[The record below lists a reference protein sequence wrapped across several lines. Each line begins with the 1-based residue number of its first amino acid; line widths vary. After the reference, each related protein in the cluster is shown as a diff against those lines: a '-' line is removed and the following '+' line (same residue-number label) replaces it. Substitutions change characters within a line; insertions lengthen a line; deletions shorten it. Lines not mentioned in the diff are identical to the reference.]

1 MKRRRTAQC
10 RSLSLYCRHCS
21 STSSGTASGGGGDIA
36 QRAEEAGP
44 SPPRWE
50 YNRRARGRP
59 AAKAARAPEVS
70 RPHVRPR
77 PRLAAGHWGAPPG
90 LLRPGPA
97 RPRRPHSPQP
107 GPAPRECVCS
117 PSPPFSTPIPAPLS
131 RSEPAAPASRG
142 RAKHR
147 ETARKRSPPR
157 GGKAPPGGR
166 KRVAPCA
173 ATQSAQR
180 LHEERRK
187 RQPLRKSPAPRGRTT
202 AGLPRAPGTFLC
214 ALAEYSTAQAFVVA
228 IRNGR

>member
-90 LLRPGPA
+90 LLRLGPA
-97 RPRRPHSPQP
+97 RPGPAGPTPHSPARP
-107 GPAPRECVCS
+107 RGSASAPRPLLSPHRSRPRSRGANRLPLRHVAARNIARRRESVESSPRRKGAARRQEARSALRGYAEC
-117 PSPPFSTPIPAPLS
+117 
-131 RSEPAAPASRG
+131 AAPTR
-142 RAKHR
+142 RA
-147 ETARKRSPPR
+147 
-157 GGKAPPGGR
+157 
-166 KRVAPCA
+166 
-173 ATQSAQR
+173 
-180 LHEERRK
+180 
-187 RQPLRKSPAPRGRTT
+187 
-202 AGLPRAPGTFLC
+202 
-214 ALAEYSTAQAFVVA
+214 
-228 IRNGR
+228 

>member
-117 PSPPFSTPIPAPLS
+117 PSPPFSTPIPAALS

-147 ETARKRSPPR
+147 ETARKR
-157 GGKAPPGGR
+157 
-166 KRVAPCA
+166 RVLPA
-173 ATQSAQR
+173 A
-180 LHEERRK
+180 ERR
-187 RQPLRKSPAPRGRTT
+187 RPA
-202 AGLPRAPGTFLC
+202 AGSA
-214 ALAEYSTAQAFVVA
+214 
-228 IRNGR
+228 

>member
-90 LLRPGPA
+90 LLRLGSA
-97 RPRRPHSPQP
+97 RP
-107 GPAPRECVCS
+107 GPAP
-117 PSPPFSTPIPAPLS
+117 PAPL
-131 RSEPAAPASRG
+131 P
-142 RAKHR
+142 
-147 ETARKRSPPR
+147 TAR
-157 GGKAPPGGR
+157 PGPAG
-166 KRVAPCA
+166 V
-173 ATQSAQR
+173 R
-180 LHEERRK
+180 L
-187 RQPLRKSPAPRGRTT
+187 
-202 AGLPRAPGTFLC
+202 LPVPSFLHTDPGP
-214 ALAEYSTAQAFVVA
+214 ALAERTGCPCVTWPRETSRDGAKA
-228 IRNGR
+228 